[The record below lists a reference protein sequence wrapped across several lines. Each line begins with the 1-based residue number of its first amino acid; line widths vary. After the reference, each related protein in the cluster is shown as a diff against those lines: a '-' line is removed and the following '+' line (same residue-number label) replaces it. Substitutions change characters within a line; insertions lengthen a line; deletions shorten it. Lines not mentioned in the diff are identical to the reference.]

1 MRIFSSFA
9 VALVATFAFAAPA
22 FAETKEAPA
31 AAHAPRGEAGA
42 RHGERAE
49 HGKKFPMAGAEFKQN
64 VEKRIAT
71 ARQHLESRIGSL
83 PADKQKEARD
93 KFNAGVSAVNAE
105 VGRAVADNVVTKEE
119 AKKVRELARSLR
131 GGHGHG
137 HHQKPSEKK

>member
-1 MRIFSSFA
+1 MRIFSTFA

-42 RHGERAE
+42 RHGE

-137 HHQKPSEKK
+137 HHQKPAEKK

>member
-1 MRIFSSFA
+1 MRIFSTFA

-42 RHGERAE
+42 RHGE

-137 HHQKPSEKK
+137 HQKPAEKK